1 MLFGAHHRRGPV
13 DAVRRSLQVILV
25 VSLCAA
31 VAACSGSDASV
42 TAAQANVAAKERALT
57 KAQADAAS
65 ATKSYC
71 SAAATYITAIDRYG
85 DVLNATAP
93 TVGDVVV
100 AGKDLRAPRA
110 DAQSSA
116 EDAMAAQEA
125 VTQAQQD
132 LDDANAHLAAVQA
145 SSTGGTP
152 PPTASPTSSPNPVVP
167 TETVARVQQAE
178 DDFAAAQRGIT
189 RDTPLSAASVQFN
202 SAAVALEMAWLQLFS
217 QSGCLTDEQQKAA
230 TQAVSE
236 YTTALQKDLAT
247 AGYYSGT
254 ADGVY
259 GPETVA
265 AVEALQK
272 AHGLPVTGAVDKATA
287 AALQS
292 DLAAK
297 GGAATQAS
305 VASTAALQQT
315 LKLAGYWDGPVDG
328 QWTPELTDALK
339 EFQTALG
346 VPATGT
352 VDSATI
358 AAFEK
363 QLEGTQSPT
372 PTATPTPSTPS
383 EKPST
388 AAPSP
393 STSAT

>member
-1 MLFGAHHRRGPV
+1 
-13 DAVRRSLQVILV
+13 
-25 VSLCAA
+25 
-31 VAACSGSDASV
+31 
-42 TAAQANVAAKERALT
+42 
-57 KAQADAAS
+57 
-65 ATKSYC
+65 
-71 SAAATYITAIDRYG
+71 
-85 DVLNATAP
+85 
-93 TVGDVVV
+93 
-100 AGKDLRAPRA
+100 
-110 DAQSSA
+110 
-116 EDAMAAQEA
+116 
-125 VTQAQQD
+125 
-132 LDDANAHLAAVQA
+132 
-145 SSTGGTP
+145 
-152 PPTASPTSSPNPVVP
+152 VVP